1 MWFIFLIPLLVLII
15 GTLAKAFSSS
25 PGKELNKKFIS
36 LGVLSGKRYSEIVS
50 VVGEPQSSNIVGSEI
65 LCQWMQENY
74 SITLVFDK
82 KYKCLGVN
90 SETKLNE
97 TY

>member
-36 LGVLSGKRYSEIVS
+36 LGVLSGKSYSDIVS
-50 VVGEPQSSNIVGSEI
+50 AVGEPQSFHIVGSDI
-65 LCQWMQENY
+65 LCQWIQGNY

-82 KYKCLGVN
+82 NYTCLGVN